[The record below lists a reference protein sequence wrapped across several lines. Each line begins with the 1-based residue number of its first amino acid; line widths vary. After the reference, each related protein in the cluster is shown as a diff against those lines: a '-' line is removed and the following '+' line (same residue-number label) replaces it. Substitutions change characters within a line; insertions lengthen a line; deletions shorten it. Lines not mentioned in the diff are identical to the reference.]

1 MKVYVSFIIKIFIKS
16 IFFVSA
22 VMLSLAIII
31 NTLTEFEFFS
41 DVEVAALFPF
51 YLSLLNSPTLLFE
64 MFPFIFL
71 ISTQLFFINL
81 LNNNEIEV
89 FKYSGL
95 KNSSIIKIISIVG
108 FLLGVFIIIIF
119 YNLSS
124 NLKNYYL
131 EIKSKYTKDGK
142 YLAVITN
149 NGLWIKDVVEGKTN
163 IINAS
168 KIDQNTLID
177 AFITQ
182 FNSDYEVL
190 KNIKSKKINIKDNEW
205 KIFNAK
211 VYENQTSAEYEILK
225 YQSNFNYNR
234 IQSLFSNLSSL
245 SLKELFILK
254 KNYDSLNYSVTEVSV
269 QIHKIIS
276 YPFYL
281 TLMTIFS
288 IIVMFKTKKLKSS
301 TLKIAIGLFFSV
313 IIYYTF
319 NFFNVMGN
327 TEKFSIVVSVWLPI
341 LILTIINLIMTNNI
355 NEK

>member
-205 KIFNAK
+205 K
-211 VYENQTSAEYEILK
+211 LK
-225 YQSNFNYNR
+225 
-234 IQSLFSNLSSL
+234 L
-245 SLKELFILK
+245 
-254 KNYDSLNYSVTEVSV
+254 
-269 QIHKIIS
+269 
-276 YPFYL
+276 
-281 TLMTIFS
+281 
-288 IIVMFKTKKLKSS
+288 
-301 TLKIAIGLFFSV
+301 
-313 IIYYTF
+313 
-319 NFFNVMGN
+319 
-327 TEKFSIVVSVWLPI
+327 
-341 LILTIINLIMTNNI
+341 
-355 NEK
+355 